1 MEYNKRI
8 KSIWLD
14 SVTATINTERTQL
27 IFNNLPLIQV
37 RGKQNILKVNS
48 IAFQSQNATNYTG
61 HVWDLKIDRVL
72 FNQNYY
78 FNSDK
83 NSIPTIAKFMID
95 SNQMYNSNSGG
106 LEIEQQDINQIIL
119 LIKSNDTHG
128 LIKNDVNVEMYVNL
142 IIEEYF

>member
-14 SVTATINTERTQL
+14 SVTATINAERTQL